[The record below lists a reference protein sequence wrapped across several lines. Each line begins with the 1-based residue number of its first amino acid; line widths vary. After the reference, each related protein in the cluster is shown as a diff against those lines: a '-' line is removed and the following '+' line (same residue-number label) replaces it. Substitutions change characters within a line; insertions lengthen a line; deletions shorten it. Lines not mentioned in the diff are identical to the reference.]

1 MYTFTTGICTTGSVQ
16 TITITGGG
24 SGYTSAYIVTITG
37 SGALTI
43 TYNQF
48 DSTFKTFDSTQHE
61 FDDDRVFNPQ
71 LVGALEFLLSVVLGI
86 VTGAYII
93 NGGCGYTEVPEVTFA
108 EPTVVGFGTTVGIG
122 TFAFNEIVIGQSS
135 RTTACQ
141 TVHKIFNGT

>member
-1 MYTFTTGICTTGSVQ
+1 MEVDQALATTGICTTGSVQ

-24 SGYTSAYIVTITG
+24 SGYTSAPIVTITG
-37 SGALTI
+37 SGATTA

-71 LVGALEFLLSVVLGI
+71 LVGATGVSTISSAGI

-93 NGGCGYTEVPEVTFA
+93 NAGCGYTEVPEVTFA
-108 EPTVVGFGTTVGIG
+108 NHLLLDLEP
-122 TFAFNEIVIGQSS
+122 QSVS
-135 RTTACQ
+135 EHLHSTRSLLVNQ
-141 TVHKIFNGT
+141 